1 MKTCK
6 SKYEFQEL
14 KRKVESLIIR
24 NGMNIMARI
33 DYSNVAEG
41 IGMKLNSSIL
51 YLFGNPR
58 RCTMIMR
65 NDMRAGLYLPQK
77 ILLWEDE
84 NKNSFVSYEPLS
96 EPLSQLSGSDNEYIK
111 SAEEVLKEIVS
122 EVSTEG
128 PS

>member
-1 MKTCK
+1 MKTYK
-6 SKYEFQEL
+6 SKYGFQEL

-33 DYSNVAEG
+33 DYSSIAEG
-41 IGMKLNSSIL
+41 IGMRLNSSIL

-65 NDMRAGLYLPQK
+65 NNMRAGLYLPQK
-77 ILLWEDE
+77 VLLWEDK

-96 EPLSQLSGSDNEYIK
+96 EPLSQLSGSGNEYIK
-111 SAEEVLKEIVS
+111 SAEEVLKEIVF
-122 EVSTEG
+122 EVSTGE